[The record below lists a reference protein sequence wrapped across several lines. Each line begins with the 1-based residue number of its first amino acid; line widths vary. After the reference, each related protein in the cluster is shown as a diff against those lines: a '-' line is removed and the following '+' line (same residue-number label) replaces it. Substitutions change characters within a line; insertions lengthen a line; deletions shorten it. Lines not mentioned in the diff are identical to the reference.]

1 MRGIAIAIVL
11 VLLSI
16 ECHAQFGPQFGP
28 QTGPQG
34 GPNPGQC
41 EQIRAAIQQ
50 HGLQNAR
57 KHAMANYNLTPADL
71 RNIEQSCGIGDGDR
85 GRRAKR

>member
-1 MRGIAIAIVL
+1 MRGIAIAIML

-16 ECHAQFGPQFGP
+16 ECRA
-28 QTGPQG
+28 QG

-41 EQIRAAIQQ
+41 EQVRSAIQQ

-57 KHAMANYNLTPADL
+57 KHAMANYNLTLADL
-71 RNIEQSCGIGDGDR
+71 RNIEQSCGIGDRDR

>member
-1 MRGIAIAIVL
+1 MRGIAIACVL

-16 ECHAQFGPQFGP
+16 ECHA
-28 QTGPQG
+28 QG

-41 EQIRAAIQQ
+41 EQIRSAIQQ

-57 KHAMANYNLTPADL
+57 KHAMANYNLSPADL
-71 RNIEQSCGIGDGDR
+71 RNIEQSCGIGGGDR
-85 GRRAKR
+85 GRRTKR

>member
-16 ECHAQFGPQFGP
+16 ECHAQSGPS
-28 QTGPQG
+28 
-34 GPNPGQC
+34 PGQC
-41 EQIRAAIQQ
+41 DQVRAAVAQY
-50 HGLQNAR
+50 GLQNAR
-57 KHAMANYNLTPADL
+57 KHAMANYSLTLADL
-71 RNIEQSCGIGDGDR
+71 RNIEQSCGIGDRDR

>member
-1 MRGIAIAIVL
+1 MRGTASAMML

-16 ECHAQFGPQFGP
+16 ECHAQ
-28 QTGPQG
+28 G

-41 EQIRAAIQQ
+41 EQVRSAIQQ
-50 HGLQNAR
+50 YGLQNAR
-57 KHAMANYNLTPADL
+57 KHAMANYNLALADL
-71 RNIEQSCGIGDGDR
+71 RNIEQSCGIGDRDR

>member
-1 MRGIAIAIVL
+1 MRGIAIAIML

-16 ECHAQFGPQFGP
+16 ECHAQSGPS
-28 QTGPQG
+28 
-34 GPNPGQC
+34 PGQC
-41 EQIRAAIQQ
+41 DQVRAAVAQ

-57 KHAMANYNLTPADL
+57 KHAMENYALTLADL
-71 RNIEQSCGIGDGDR
+71 RNIEQNCGIGDRDRHR

>member
-1 MRGIAIAIVL
+1 MRGTAIAIVF

-16 ECHAQFGPQFGP
+16 ECHA
-28 QTGPQG
+28 QG

-41 EQIRAAIQQ
+41 EQVRTAIEQ

-57 KHAMANYNLTPADL
+57 KHAMANYNLTLADL
-71 RNIEQSCGIGDGDR
+71 RNIEQSCGIGDRDR